1 MKKIK
6 NKILHSVRTPMFRQR
21 VMKDRKKESKKKGDF
36 INEGIVPPDS
46 IFFND
51 VSQKPSG
58 SIRTT

>member
-36 INEGIVPPDS
+36 INEGIVPS
-46 IFFND
+46 T
-51 VSQKPSG
+51 VSSLMMFPENHQVV
-58 SIRTT
+58 